1 MISLEQIRLLES
13 KISRAIELI
22 RILKE
27 ENGTLRKGL
36 ESAQKRMKELESLV
50 DGFKTDQRE
59 IESVIVRTLHNLDE
73 LEESTAAGKRAEHA
87 GAGASSAFAPA
98 APSAP
103 PATPSPTAA
112 PAVAPTTTPAAPA
125 PAAAGKGEGAEA
137 LPHRRSPVDPQG
149 SLEQP
154 EPSSAGLPKAQET
167 PAAKEELDI
176 F

>member
-22 RILKE
+22 RVLKD

-73 LEESTAAGKRAEHA
+73 LEESTAAKRGDQA
-87 GAGASSAFAPA
+87 GAAAAASPAPA
-98 APSAP
+98 APASPAP
-103 PATPSPTAA
+103 MAHAGPSP
-112 PAVAPTTTPAAPA
+112 
-125 PAAAGKGEGAEA
+125 AAGQPSAARAEEPRAPRRPPVEAVTEQAEA
-137 LPHRRSPVDPQG
+137 R
-149 SLEQP
+149 
-154 EPSSAGLPKAQET
+154 SAGLPKAQDL